1 MGAIMLQITENYF
14 TIRKNGIV
22 FIPTIKQYGN
32 DDIYKISYTVGNEIV
47 SYPLITP
54 HKYSKEIFKISRCS
68 IKEELL
74 RYAKK
79 TRLIIIVVK

>member
-1 MGAIMLQITENYF
+1 MGVAMGEHMLQITESYF

-22 FIPTIKQYGN
+22 FIPNIKQYGN

-74 RYAKK
+74 RYARKQG
-79 TRLIIIVVK
+79 LL